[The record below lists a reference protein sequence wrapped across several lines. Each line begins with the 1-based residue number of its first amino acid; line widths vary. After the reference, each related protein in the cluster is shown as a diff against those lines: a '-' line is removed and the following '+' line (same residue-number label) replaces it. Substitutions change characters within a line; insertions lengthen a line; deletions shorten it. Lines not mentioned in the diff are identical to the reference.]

1 MDFNRGEFTINP
13 QGIQYL
19 EGFPTIA
26 SIKTLLGR
34 IGILPFHVS
43 PNRPFHSK
51 ILYICLRFKFQ
62 KMKTELTKQ
71 DILDLLDRQAK
82 EHQQRLL
89 ESDLRFDARIEK
101 SRLEL
106 EASIEKSRLELDES
120 LKKSRIEFESRHKEF
135 DENLKRSQKES
146 EKSRK
151 DFNKRLGEV
160 TGVWG
165 KFVAEMVKPRII
177 KMFKDKGILIKTA
190 LQNVVGLIGDKKY
203 YEIDLLLINS
213 QIAVAVEIK
222 SSLSVD
228 DVKEHLE
235 RLERIQRVQPEKI
248 NMGGTTLYGAV
259 AGIIVENDADK
270 FAYKHGLF
278 VLRQKG
284 SIVQIMND
292 KAFVPKEWKVE
303 Y

>member
-1 MDFNRGEFTINP
+1 MR
-13 QGIQYL
+13 
-19 EGFPTIA
+19 
-26 SIKTLLGR
+26 
-34 IGILPFHVS
+34 
-43 PNRPFHSK
+43 
-51 ILYICLRFKFQ
+51 
-62 KMKTELTKQ
+62 TELTKQ

-82 EHQQRLL
+82 EFHERML
-89 ESDLRFDARIEK
+89 ESDRNMAK
-101 SRLEL
+101 SRLEF
-106 EASIEKSRLELDES
+106 EKSRM
-120 LKKSRIEFESRHKEF
+120 EF
-135 DENLKRSQKES
+135 DEILKRSQRES

-177 KMFKDKGILIKTA
+177 KMFKDKGIMIRTA

-213 QIAVAVEIK
+213 QIAVAVEVK

-228 DVKEHLE
+228 DVKEHLD
-235 RLERIQRVQPEKI
+235 RLEKIQKVQPERI
-248 NMGGTTLYGAV
+248 NMAGATLYGAV

-270 FAYKHGLF
+270 YAYKHGLF

-292 KAFVPKEWKVE
+292 KEFVPREWKVE

>member
-1 MDFNRGEFTINP
+1 MR
-13 QGIQYL
+13 
-19 EGFPTIA
+19 
-26 SIKTLLGR
+26 
-34 IGILPFHVS
+34 
-43 PNRPFHSK
+43 
-51 ILYICLRFKFQ
+51 
-62 KMKTELTKQ
+62 TELTKQ

-82 EHQQRLL
+82 EFHERML
-89 ESDLRFDARIEK
+89 ESDRKIEK
-101 SRLEL
+101 SRLEF
-106 EASIEKSRLELDES
+106 DES
-120 LKKSRIEFESRHKEF
+120 LKKSRIEFETRHKEFDESLRKSRIEFESRHKEF
-135 DENLKRSQKES
+135 NESLKRSQKES

-177 KMFKDKGILIKTA
+177 KMFKDKGIMIKTA

-213 QIAVAVEIK
+213 QIAVAVEVK

-228 DVKEHLE
+228 DVKEHLD
-235 RLERIQRVQPEKI
+235 RLEKIQKVQPERI
-248 NMGGTTLYGAV
+248 NMAGATLYGAV

-270 FAYKHGLF
+270 YAYKHGLF

-292 KAFVPKEWKVE
+292 KEFVPREWKVE